1 MTSGEMEGEPFI
13 DWTGL
18 RPSERDNFQMYVSA
32 VHVGVG
38 IGISILS
45 YPGDLLSWNE
55 GIGILLPSL
64 IALTGLAY
72 LLPTGI
78 NWYRDEFLPFVNR
91 FIEIPKTESDH
102 FLRYQRIM
110 RFAVLVSGYLDT
122 VVCQAVYTWINA
134 VFPPIGVNLNPA
146 LDTEGGLIAGV
157 VVLFF
162 ILWFIFMAFFELI
175 LTSVYPDV
183 LRLARLDNSIT
194 EATKKTADEQE
205 DK

>member
-1 MTSGEMEGEPFI
+1 MEGEPFI

>member
-1 MTSGEMEGEPFI
+1 MTSGETEGEPVI

-18 RPSERDNFQMYVSA
+18 RPSKRDDYQMYVCA

-45 YPGDLLSWNE
+45 FPGDVLSWNQ

-102 FLRYQRIM
+102 FLRFQRIL
-110 RFAVLVSGYLDT
+110 RFAALVSGYLDT
-122 VVCQAVYTWINA
+122 VVCQFVYTWINA
-134 VFPPIGVNLNPA
+134 VFPPIGVDLNPA
-146 LDTEGGLIAGV
+146 LDTQGGLIAGV
-157 VVLFF
+157 VILFLV
-162 ILWFIFMAFFELI
+162 LWFIFMAFFELI
-175 LTSVYPDV
+175 LSSVYPDAT
-183 LRLARLDNSIT
+183 RLIKLETSIT
-194 EATKKTADEQE
+194 EATKKTDDEQE
-205 DK
+205 NK